1 MEPGIFHIM
10 NKKQNNKNKKNDNS
24 GNRLWSYKCSV
35 HEINIPKVMS
45 SHDKEFNY
53 AYSLLFS
60 DNRDIKMN
68 KPIYKRRKINNNKK
82 THFLKYISSDSEK
95 ILNKA
100 YTKINYM
107 KNESKELQ
115 KLNSLSLQKISKSYF
130 RTNWPKTS
138 TSNFNYSL
146 RKRNQNSSTYI
157 NYQTQAF
164 NLSNN
169 SKIIKKR
176 SYNSLKNIFDKKKT
190 FEFMNV
196 NGTNEKMIN

>member
-1 MEPGIFHIM
+1 MEPEIFHII
-10 NKKQNNKNKKNDNS
+10 NKKQNKKSKNENPS
-24 GNRLWSYKCSV
+24 NRVWSHKCST
-35 HEINIPKVMS
+35 HEVNIPKVMFS
-45 SHDKEFNY
+45 QDKEFNY

-68 KPIYKRRKINNNKK
+68 KPIYKRRKINNRKK

-100 YTKINYM
+100 YSKINFM

-115 KLNSLSLQKISKSYF
+115 KLNSLSLQKISKTYF
-130 RTNWPKTS
+130 RTNRPK

-146 RKRNQNSSTYI
+146 RNRNRNSSTNI
-157 NYQTQAF
+157 NYQIQSF

-169 SKIIKKR
+169 SKIFKKK
-176 SYNSLKNIFDKKKT
+176 SYNSLKKIFDKKK
-190 FEFMNV
+190 NIWIY
-196 NGTNEKMIN
+196 KKYK